1 MYIPSQLP
9 KDFWQ
14 KITSGIN
21 NVRLMVK
28 RVFITDDLGEEFM
41 PRWLS
46 FLKVVVDG
54 KFACFDEVSYF
65 IDIISCS

>member
-1 MYIPSQLP
+1 MYIPSHIP
-9 KDFWQ
+9 REFWQ
-14 KITSGIN
+14 KVSSGVN

-46 FLKVVVDG
+46 FLKVTVDG
-54 KFACFDEVSYF
+54 QSSLSSSTPKLINV
-65 IDIISCS
+65 